1 MWCCSIMWCSV
12 ILCFVMYMCTMAWW
26 AEQLL
31 WCMYFEHVTLYSLF
45 TVKLLLQKQ
54 LMVPLFGVSGFCLF
68 VFYWGG
74 VVVCYW
80 GCFVSSARN
89 ALKLSMQMP
98 RAHHWTSMCTE
109 KLGNSD
115 FATRCRAGTFWKRH
129 FEGCK
134 RHVTHLKLLGASC
147 SHHVFIGEWLL
158 TCV

>member
-1 MWCCSIMWCSV
+1 
-12 ILCFVMYMCTMAWW
+12 MCGVVACDVQWPC
-26 AEQLL
+26 AL
-31 WCMYFEHVTLYSLF
+31 WCICVQWLDELSNYSLMYVLWTCHIVQF
-45 TVKLLLQKQ
+45 VYSETFVAKTAHGAFVWSFRFLFVCFLLRW
-54 LMVPLFGVSGFCLF
+54 GCCLF
-68 VFYWGG
+68 
-74 VVVCYW
+74 W
-80 GCFVSSARN
+80 GCFVSSTRN

-147 SHHVFIGEWLL
+147 SHQVFIGEWLL

>member
-1 MWCCSIMWCSV
+1 MMFSDPV
-12 ILCFVMYMCTMAWW
+12 LCDVYVYNGLMSW
-26 AEQLL
+26 AITL

-45 TVKLLLQKQ
+45 TVKLLLQKH
-54 LMVPLFGVSGFCLF
+54 LMVPLVWSFRFLFVCFLLRWGCCLF
-68 VFYWGG
+68 WG
-74 VVVCYW
+74 C
-80 GCFVSSARN
+80 CFVSSTRN

-115 FATRCRAGTFWKRH
+115 SATRCRVGTFWKRH

-134 RHVTHLKLLGASC
+134 RHVTHLKLLGTSC
-147 SHHVFIGEWLL
+147 SHQVFIGEWLL